1 MSAAPTKLSPL
12 AFNVPIVYPKTG
24 YPTPYFSQ
32 MLQRWLTEKK
42 ITDDL
47 AADAV
52 PGTRQVIAGAGLTG
66 GGDLTADRTLD
77 VGAGTGITVGANSV
91 SIDVS
96 AEAERIRDVIG
107 TALVAGSNISITV
120 NDPGDTITIASSA
133 TYTDEQVR
141 DVIGSA
147 LVAGANTTIT
157 VNDPGD
163 TITIASTGYTD
174 EQVRD
179 VIGAALVA
187 GSNVTITVN
196 DPGDTITIAATGG
209 SGGAWTQ
216 ISSQTVTGSA
226 VATVSFTSIPG
237 TYKDLILVSRPRGTA
252 AVAAVNLQMQFNS
265 DTGANYDWGTI
276 SAASAT
282 VTYGTSVGANSIRV
296 GAISA
301 GTSINANR
309 YGSVTVEIVQ
319 YTNISMEK
327 DIISRS
333 WDDASRTTG
342 TFRRQDGGG
351 TWRNTAAITRIDLA
365 MDSGNIDV
373 GSTFVLYGRT

>member
-1 MSAAPTKLSPL
+1 MPAAPTKLSPL

-133 TYTDEQVR
+133 T
-141 DVIGSA
+141 
-147 LVAGANTTIT
+147 
-157 VNDPGD
+157 
-163 TITIASTGYTD
+163 YTD